1 MQMDCEGARIAI
13 SALLDAE
20 EPSARRDALERHLAG
35 CAGCR
40 RWREDAHEVTRRIR
54 LLPAAVP
61 AASQGLLDT
70 AAAATRRW
78 TWPETATLTRIAL
91 VLVAFGQIAL
101 TVPALIFG
109 NDHAAPIH
117 IAHEM
122 GSFDLALAVGFLVAA
137 WRPSRARGMSAIVG
151 VAALVLILTAVID
164 LAAGRTS
171 PGDEAPHLL
180 ALAGWLLLRR
190 ISAFTPAPIEELD
203 VPMPAWVARRLQR
216 APRERVEEEGV
227 FERDRLIQADVESAN
242 EAGAQAPRRKTGAM
256 R

>member
-20 EPSARRDALERHLAG
+20 EPGVRRDALEHHLEG
-35 CAGCR
+35 CAGCQ
-40 RWREDAHEVTRRIR
+40 RWREEAHEVTRRFR

-61 AASQGLLDT
+61 APSQALLDG

-78 TWPETATLTRIAL
+78 TWPEAATMTRLAL
-91 VLVAFGQIAL
+91 VLVALAQIVL

-109 NDHAAPIH
+109 SDHDAPVH
-117 IAHEM
+117 VAHEM
-122 GSFDLALAVGFLVAA
+122 GSFDLALAAGFLVAA
-137 WRPSRARGMSAIVG
+137 WRPSRARGMSTIVG
-151 VAALVLILTAVID
+151 VAALALILTAVID

-180 ALAGWLLLRR
+180 AVAGWLLLRR
-190 ISAFTPAPIEELD
+190 LSAFTPAPIEELGT
-203 VPMPAWVARRLQR
+203 PAPAWLRRRLQS
-216 APRERVEEEGV
+216 APRESVEEGV
-227 FERDRLIQADVESAN
+227 FEPDRLVQADASE
-242 EAGAQAPRRKTGAM
+242 EQTPRRKTGAM